1 MASLNVAM
9 VSTRRNVWEGEA
21 SLVVLRTLDGEIGL
35 MPGHSPMMG
44 MLADGPILIRPI
56 EGEDLRAYIHEG
68 FATMDGNRVI
78 ILAEWLELSS
88 EIDVRQAEQELESA
102 RAKGTEA
109 EVRKQEG
116 RLQVAVGPHHH

>member
-44 MLADGPILIRPI
+44 MLADGPILIRPT

-78 ILAEWLELSS
+78 ILAEWLELAG
-88 EIDVRQAEQELESA
+88 EIDVRQAEQELEAA

-116 RLQVAVGPHHH
+116 RLQVAVGPRHH

>member
-1 MASLNVAM
+1 MAVLEVAM

-21 SLVVLRTLDGEIGL
+21 SLVVLRTLDGEVGI

-44 MLADGPILIRPI
+44 MLADGPILIRPT

-68 FATMDGNRVI
+68 FCTVDGNRVI
-78 ILAEWLELSS
+78 VLAEWLELAS
-88 EIDVRQAEQELESA
+88 EIDVREAERELDEA
-102 RAKGTEA
+102 RKKGTES

-116 RLQVAVGPHHH
+116 RLQVAVGPRHH